1 MVSTLTS
8 SSEVLVLSIDTN
20 TEVATLGSVHL
31 SKLFGTPVYVV
42 PHFTPALKRVYG
54 GVYLKERGVWA
65 YPAVY
70 PFNKFVESD
79 LELVFG
85 KDALEWKS
93 DAKEWAAKQ
102 AAVAELIERQYYNPE
117 FQFVTKPYKH
127 QVDAFVFGIHN
138 MRAGLFLDCG
148 LGKTKVTTDILR
160 YARDYNGEGKALVM
174 VPLVILYK
182 WSEELTLHSGDQLKP
197 VVIDGTPKKKRA
209 LLKEPG
215 DVYICTY
222 GTASSLADE
231 IIDAIDYTATVVD
244 ESHNLQTHNSDKT
257 KAAVYLA
264 RKAPRRII
272 LSGTAALGDPRHL
285 WGQLDFLAPFLHEPS
300 YWKFCERYVQFQ
312 SGSRHRIVTG
322 FKNLD
327 ILQRRMNLVGLRRQ
341 KSECLDLPERTFV
354 NFSYTIGKDQ
364 RAMYNELVKAS
375 RAELATTLRMTE
387 EATPAT
393 RLTKLCQILS
403 GYYVQSNKNPQV
415 CDGCAYLDHCVQ
427 NRIHPYT
434 KDCQVEPIAPP
445 STIVR
450 FEANPKLKALDE
462 LIELQLVDPTA
473 KTIVWAHY
481 LEELN
486 LIEQMFED
494 RGIGTVRVDG
504 GVNGSEVKA
513 RVDKFQSDP
522 LCRVYLGQIAA
533 GIGVDLT
540 AANYTIYYSLDWD
553 LGHYLQ
559 SLDRNHRIGQQ
570 RNVTVYVLSC
580 PGSVEDAIYGAL
592 QNKED
597 IRIALTDSK
606 PGTQST
612 YARLVTKPNT
622 LG

>member
-1 MVSTLTS
+1 MLEQSTET
-8 SSEVLVLSIDTN
+8 
-20 TEVATLGSVHL
+20 APLGTVHL

-42 PHFTPALKRVYG
+42 PHFDPSLKRVYG
-54 GVYLKERGVWA
+54 AVYMKERGVWA
-65 YPAVY
+65 FPAFY
-70 PFNKFVESD
+70 PFNKFVEND
-79 LELVFG
+79 LEVVFG
-85 KDALEWKS
+85 KDALEWTAE
-93 DAKEWAAKQ
+93 AKAWSAQQ
-102 AAVAELIERQYYNPE
+102 AAVDDLVKNQVYNPGFE
-117 FQFVTKPYKH
+117 FVTKPYKH

-138 MRAGLFLDCG
+138 LRAGLFLDCG

-160 YARDYNGEGKALVM
+160 YVRDFNGEGKALVM

-182 WSEELTLHSGDQLKP
+182 WADEVTFHSGGKLKP

-215 DVYICTY
+215 DIYICTY
-222 GTASSLADE
+222 GTASNLADE
-231 IIDAIDYTATVVD
+231 IIESIDYTAAVVD
-244 ESHNLQTHNSDKT
+244 ESHNLQTYNSDKT
-257 KAAVYLA
+257 KAATYLA

-300 YWKFCERYVQFQ
+300 YWKFCERYVQFVE
-312 SGSRHRIVTG
+312 GSRHRMETG

-327 ILQRRMNLVGLRRQ
+327 ILQRRMHLVGLRRQ
-341 KSECLDLPERTFV
+341 KAECLDLPERTFV
-354 NFSYTIGKDQ
+354 KFGYSISKEQ
-364 RAMYNELVKAS
+364 RQTYNNLVLAS
-375 RAELATTLRMTE
+375 RTELANILRMTE

-403 GYYVQSNKNPQV
+403 GYYIQSNKDPKV
-415 CDGCAYLDHCVQ
+415 CDGCPMLDHCVE
-427 NRIHPYT
+427 NRIRPYT
-434 KDCQVEPIAPP
+434 KACQVQPVAPE
-445 STIVR
+445 STVIR
-450 FEANPKLKALDE
+450 FEKNPKLQALE
-462 LIELQLVDPTA
+462 ELLETQLIEPTA
-473 KTIVWAHY
+473 KVIVWAHY

-486 LIEQMFED
+486 LIEQMLETK
-494 RGIGTVRVDG
+494 GVGTVRVDG
-504 GVNGSEVKA
+504 SVSGPEVKA
-513 RVDKFQSDP
+513 RVAKFQTDP

-580 PGSVEDAIYGAL
+580 PNSVEDAIYDAL

-597 IRIALTDSK
+597 IRIALTDNK
-606 PGTQST
+606 PGTQSV
-612 YARLVTKPNT
+612 YERLVTKPNL